1 MEDKNLG
8 ETSSPLAL
16 MNEHGVI
23 SIRIRHTGIRWEGR
37 VVVGIATSELLQ
49 NCTSFWKPPCFFVS
63 FQHIVCTMGLKW
75 YPHPEV
81 LHCIKGC
88 EVRKSKSS
96 QMALYPESSLP
107 HWRHSCLDLHLQRP
121 KKIHEDED
129 VEELYTKVSI
139 CTSDCDVQRSFF
151 LCFPSVLV
159 DHLVQS
165 VCSTDL
171 YKCLSNSHLHRT
183 CSFLIRQDLPMKRFL
198 LEGGHYLIEAHFYYS
213 LNVDLFISILSFS
226 IT

>member
-1 MEDKNLG
+1 MG

-23 SIRIRHTGIRWEGR
+23 SIGICHMGIRWEGR
-37 VVVGIATSELLQ
+37 VVVGHFVVAKLHVLLVFLKTSL
-49 NCTSFWKPPCFFVS
+49 FFVS

-129 VEELYTKVSI
+129 VEDLYTKVSI
-139 CTSDCDVQRSFF
+139 CTSGCDVQCF
-151 LCFPSVLV
+151 LSLFP
-159 DHLVQS
+159 H
-165 VCSTDL
+165 CACR
-171 YKCLSNSHLHRT
+171 CLSLG
-183 CSFLIRQDLPMKRFL
+183 LI
-198 LEGGHYLIEAHFYYS
+198 S
-213 LNVDLFISILSFS
+213 L
-226 IT
+226 